1 MLSLHQAERT
11 LVTVTA
17 ALAAVDFSLL
27 WWKGIAYGWGFFA
40 FSLGFAALMLA
51 IGQVYRRWRD
61 SERIALVAHVLG
73 LFVAYSLFGAL
84 FNIVLLPRP
93 GTPVDATLVQFDA
106 RLGYSWPE
114 VCAWMASYPAFNE
127 IVRFVYKLTLVQLLV
142 AFIVL
147 GVVLDRSRLHT
158 AALATVLASLV
169 TIGLWAF
176 FPSGGA
182 AAYWTLDAEIHKI
195 VRPIVSSAYGAEL
208 NRLFRDGVS
217 DLSAMGVTGLIGFP
231 SFHTVMALVSLVA
244 VWPYRL
250 LRFAALVPTAL
261 LIPGILVHGGHNL
274 ADMLAG
280 IVITALAWPLAARI
294 VAAQE
299 ARAENAATPSC
310 DGLRRT
316 AGA

>member
-1 MLSLHQAERT
+1 MSLHPAERT
-11 LVTVTA
+11 LVIVTA
-17 ALAAVDFSLL
+17 LLAGVDFWLIWS
-27 WWKGIAYGWGFFA
+27 KGIAFGWSFFA
-40 FSLGFAALMLA
+40 FSLGFGALMLV

-93 GTPVDATLVQFDA
+93 GAPVDATLVRFDA
-106 RLGYSWPE
+106 WLGYSWPE
-114 VCAWMASYPAFNE
+114 ACAWIAGHPAFNE
-127 IVRFVYKLTLVQLLV
+127 IVRAVYKLTLVQLLV

-147 GVVLDRSRLHT
+147 GAVLDRRRLHT
-158 AALATVLASLV
+158 AALATVVASLV
-169 TIGLWAF
+169 TIGLWSI

-182 AAYWTLDAEIHKI
+182 AAFWTLDDEVHRI
-195 VRPIVSSAYGAEL
+195 VRPIVGSAYGAEL

-244 VWPYRL
+244 IWPYRL

-261 LIPGILVHGGHNL
+261 LVPGILVHGGHNL

-280 IVITALAWPLAARI
+280 IAITALAWLLAARI
-294 VAAQE
+294 VAAQD
-299 ARAENAATPSC
+299 ARAESAAKP
-310 DGLRRT
+310 GY
-316 AGA
+316 AGARSAAGA

>member
-1 MLSLHQAERT
+1 MLSLHPAERT

-93 GTPVDATLVQFDA
+93 GVPVDADLVRFDA
-106 RLGYSWPE
+106 WLGYSWPE
-114 VCAWMASYPAFNE
+114 LCSWMAQYPAFNE
-127 IVRFVYKLTLVQLLV
+127 IVRAVYKLTLVQLLV
-142 AFIVL
+142 AFIAL
-147 GVVLDRSRLHT
+147 GIMLDRRRLHT
-158 AALATVLASLV
+158 AALATVVASLV
-169 TIGLWAF
+169 TIGLWSI

-182 AAYWTLDAEIHKI
+182 AAFWTLDAEVSRI
-195 VRPIVSSAYGAEL
+195 VRPIVNSAYGLEL
-208 NRLFRDGVS
+208 NRLFREGVS
-217 DLSAMGVTGLIGFP
+217 DLSALGITGLIGFP

-244 VWPYRL
+244 IWPYRV
-250 LRFAALVPTAL
+250 LRLAALAPTAL
-261 LIPGILVHGGHNL
+261 LVPGILVHGGHNL

-280 IVITALAWPLAARI
+280 IAITAAAWPAAALM
-294 VAAQE
+294 VAVQE
-299 ARAENAATPSC
+299 RKGA
-310 DGLRRT
+310 
-316 AGA
+316 AGAPAFPEAGRAVGA

>member
-1 MLSLHQAERT
+1 MSLHPAERT
-11 LVTVTA
+11 LVIVTA
-17 ALAAVDFSLL
+17 LLAAADFWLIWS
-27 WWKGIAYGWGFFA
+27 KGIAFGWGFFA
-40 FSLGFAALMLA
+40 FSLGFAALMMV

-73 LFVAYSLFGAL
+73 LFIAYSLFGVL

-93 GTPVDATLVQFDA
+93 GTPVDSSLVQFDA
-106 RLGYSWPE
+106 WLGYSWPAF
-114 VCAWMASYPAFNE
+114 CAWMAGYPAFND
-127 IVRFVYKLTLVQLLV
+127 IVRAVYKLTLVQLLV

-147 GVVLDRSRLHT
+147 GIALDRRRLHT
-158 AALATVLASLV
+158 AALATVVASLV
-169 TIGLWAF
+169 TIGCWSV

-182 AAYWTLDAEIHKI
+182 AAFWVLDEDVSRI
-195 VRPIVSSAYGAEL
+195 VRPIVGSAYGAEL
-208 NRLFRDGVS
+208 NRLFREGVT

-261 LIPGILVHGGHNL
+261 LVPGILVHGGHNL

-280 IVITALAWPLAARI
+280 IAITAIAWPLGALLVATQEGKADVAGGLGSIGGRRAAG
-294 VAAQE
+294 V
-299 ARAENAATPSC
+299 
-310 DGLRRT
+310 
-316 AGA
+316 

>member
-1 MLSLHQAERT
+1 MSLHPAERT
-11 LVTVTA
+11 LVIVTA
-17 ALAAVDFSLL
+17 LLAAVDFWLIRS
-27 WWKGIAYGWGFFA
+27 KGIAFGWGFFA
-40 FSLGFAALMLA
+40 FSLGFAALMMV

-84 FNIVLLPRP
+84 LNIVLLPRP
-93 GTPVDATLVQFDA
+93 GAPVDPALVRFDA
-106 RLGYSWPE
+106 WLGYSWPAF
-114 VCAWMASYPAFNE
+114 CAWMAGYPAFNE
-127 IVRFVYKLTLVQLLV
+127 IVRAVYKLTLLQLLM

-147 GVVLDRSRLHT
+147 GFVLDRRRLHT
-158 AALATVLASLV
+158 AALATVAASLV
-169 TIGLWAF
+169 TIGCWAV

-182 AAYWTLDAEIHKI
+182 AAYWTLDGEVSRI

-208 NRLFRDGVS
+208 NRLFREGVS

-250 LRFAALVPTAL
+250 LRFTALVPTAL
-261 LIPGILVHGGHNL
+261 LVPGILVHGGHNL

-280 IVITALAWPLAARI
+280 IAITAIAWPLAARI
-294 VAAQE
+294 VASQE
-299 ARAENAATPSC
+299 RKADLTGRPGYVVGQRA
-310 DGLRRT
+310 